1 MGVVSV
7 LQILHH
13 LVNAGSRWIR
23 PTISPLCTSIRPMAG
38 VQTNKTENP
47 HALVVDVGYRN
58 FPETGKARNAQTCL
72 QKNHPRNRQY
82 RINSVRQVTCDE
94 QTLPEAIWQRSS
106 RVRIRSAL
114 GCPGPFME
122 AGGRA
127 EQVWWW
133 RQSDE
138 DAR

>member
-13 LVNAGSRWIR
+13 LVNAASRWIR
-23 PTISPLCTSIRPMAG
+23 PTIPLCTSIHLMAE
-38 VQTNKTENP
+38 VQTNQTKNP
-47 HALVVDVGYRN
+47 HALVVDVGYQK
-58 FPETGKARNAQTCL
+58 FPEIGKARNAQTSL
-72 QKNHPRNRQY
+72 QKNHLRNRQY
-82 RINSVRQVTCDE
+82 RIKSVRRVTWDE